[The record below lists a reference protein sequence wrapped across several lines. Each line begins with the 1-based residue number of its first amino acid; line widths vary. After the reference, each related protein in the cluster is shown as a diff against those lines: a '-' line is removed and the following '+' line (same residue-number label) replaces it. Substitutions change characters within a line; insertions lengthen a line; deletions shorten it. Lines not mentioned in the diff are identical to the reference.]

1 MHSSFSVSGIS
12 RDEAYGLIRASG
24 SNLTALLREA
34 SCIRDARTG
43 RVITYS
49 RKVFIPL
56 TNLCR
61 DRCAYCTFACEPG
74 DSLAHTMTPEEVLA
88 SAR

>member
-12 RDEAYGLIRASG
+12 RDEAYRLIRASG
-24 SNLTALLREA
+24 SDLTALLREA

-61 DRCAYCTFACEPG
+61 AGALTAPSRANPAIRWRIP
-74 DSLAHTMTPEEVLA
+74 
-88 SAR
+88 